1 MTNNMASISE
11 ALLKVTGITKAFG
24 HTRALVGA
32 EFELRAGEIHA
43 LCGANGAGKSTLS
56 RIIAGQITADAGQL
70 LYQGAPVRFASAREA
85 LRAGISVV
93 MQETSL
99 CPDLS
104 VLENIYLPELGMAG
118 RLSWAAMRR
127 KAAALLHELDRG
139 RHIRLHDVVSD
150 LPIGTRQLIEIAKA
164 LALDSRIIIFDEP
177 TASFSPQEVENLFD
191 VLRLLAQRG
200 KGLVFVSHR
209 LEEIFALAD
218 RVTVLRDGRTVADG
232 LPVGSLSAGDLIR
245 LMVGR
250 ELTDIYAHQS
260 LPASAARPAAQP
272 VLEVRHLRS
281 VPAVR
286 DVSFAVQT
294 GEILGLGGLVGA
306 GRSEAMEAIF
316 GLRPRDGGEIVLD
329 GRPVTLRTP
338 TDAVAAGIGFI
349 GEDRRRQGIAP
360 DITVEEN
367 LMLAHL
373 GQYSGLGRGYR
384 KHAAAVAE
392 LLDGLGLPDRRIL
405 RAGILELSGGQQQKI
420 IVARWL
426 LMNPRVLILDEPTRG
441 VDIGTRSSIYEIL
454 RRIAA
459 DGVAVIVVSSDFE
472 EILGLTDRIVIV
484 SDGATVTDI
493 PAAYLDVEKLTMFA
507 APRTSA
513 EATHAILQQ
522 LTTRFGGMAYW
533 VTVDGERAYCF
544 DSVGG
549 HDAPD
554 TGLGRG
560 RFPRVAETRI
570 ATALRSRADDFVA
583 DGELLS
589 LLLPIKSHRGNDLGF
604 AGLTVAARSA
614 PPAAAVRDLVERW
627 MHQTRLEASDAAA

>member
-1 MTNNMASISE
+1 MASAPE
-11 ALLKVTGITKAFG
+11 ALLRVKGITKAFG
-24 HTRALVGA
+24 HTQALAGA

-56 RIIAGQITADAGQL
+56 RIIAGQITCDAGEI
-70 LYQGAPVRFASAREA
+70 LYQGEPVHFASARDA

-104 VLENIYLPELGMAG
+104 VLENIYLPELGTSG
-118 RLSWAAMRR
+118 RLSWRTLRR
-127 KAAALLHELDRG
+127 QATDLLYELDRA
-139 RHIRLHDVVSD
+139 RHIQLHDLVSD

-164 LALDSRIIIFDEP
+164 LALNSEVIIFDEP

-191 VLRLLAQRG
+191 VLRLLARRG

-218 RVTVLRDGRTVADG
+218 RVTVLRDGCTVANG
-232 LPVGSLSAGDLIR
+232 HAVASLASGDLIR

-250 ELTDIYAHQS
+250 ELTDIYAHQMVS
-260 LPASAARPAAQP
+260 TTVSQPSARA

-281 VPAVR
+281 APAVR
-286 DVSFAVQT
+286 DVSFVVQA

-306 GRSEAMEAIF
+306 GRSEAVESIF
-316 GLRPRDGGEIVLD
+316 GLRPRDSGEILLN
-329 GRPVTLRTP
+329 GEPVELTTA

-373 GQYSGLGRGYR
+373 GQYRGLGRGYR
-384 KHAAAVAE
+384 KHSAAVAK
-392 LLDGLGLPDRRIL
+392 LLESLGLPDRRIL
-405 RAGILELSGGQQQKI
+405 RAGILDLSGGQQQKVI
-420 IVARWL
+420 LARWL
-426 LMNPRVLILDEPTRG
+426 LLKPKVLILDEPTRG

-459 DGVAVIVVSSDFE
+459 DGMAVIVVSSDFE
-472 EILGLTDRIVIV
+472 EILGLCDRIVIV

-493 PAAYLDVEKLTMFA
+493 PAGYLDVEKLTMFA

-513 EATHAILQQ
+513 EATQTLLKR
-522 LTTRFGGMAYW
+522 LTDHFGGMAYW
-533 VTVDGERAYCF
+533 VNVDADRAYCF
-544 DSVGG
+544 DSVSG
-549 HDAPD
+549 DNRVE
-554 TGLGRG
+554 TGLTRG
-560 RFPRVAETRI
+560 RFPLISETRI
-570 ATALRSRADDFVA
+570 PTVLTRSAGDFITDDPLASVLMPLRSQ
-583 DGELLS
+583 
-589 LLLPIKSHRGNDLGF
+589 RGHDLGF
-604 AGLTVAARSA
+604 VGLSVARTRQPTVAAVTALIDAWKAEVGLGSA
-614 PPAAAVRDLVERW
+614 STA
-627 MHQTRLEASDAAA
+627 T